1 MQKSSPAASHKS
13 AAPDSDLGAAATQ
26 HIVEGSPIPKSI
38 AVRSHKR
45 KVQAAEVVTSS
56 PFKQRLLE
64 QTKLMSKRRK
74 REKNKQEA
82 MKTGQQ
88 KTG

>member
-1 MQKSSPAASHKS
+1 
-13 AAPDSDLGAAATQ
+13 
-26 HIVEGSPIPKSI
+26 
-38 AVRSHKR
+38 
-45 KVQAAEVVTSS
+45 VQAAEVVTSS